1 MMMFILFN
9 KRNYR
14 QEYGINSYLL
24 VNVLRSSTEKHPKTK
39 MEQLHA
45 IAILCT
51 EKHWKKE
58 QNLTASNGFT
68 VKI

>member
-1 MMMFILFN
+1 MMFILFN

-14 QEYGINSYLL
+14 QEYGINSYLS
-24 VNVLRSSTEKHPKTK
+24 VNILRSSTEKHPKTK

-45 IAILCT
+45 IAIQCT

-68 VKI
+68 AKI